1 MLWRKFAKFLML
13 FSKAQVSFCS
23 NFGSL
28 SSVMKGNSS
37 VLFQVKHYRKGPIKK
52 QIFETFESSDQNSP
66 NSCHFW
72 NRKSVFRQIFYQSWV
87 PSNVTPLFLLNWSII
102 YFGQKQ
108 PIKVQI
114 FEIFESLGQD
124 LLNSS
129 CQYRTS
135 QFLFK
140 FCIFLHC
147 HNKNFLNLKLIH
159 FLLGIKVTHKSSN
172 FEFQILSQ
180 VLSKFTNFLMLFS
193 KPQVSF
199 SSKFVSLP
207 SVMKDNSS
215 VLFQIKHYILFT
227 EGTNQS
233 VHFWYFR
240 VLGSKPTKFFS
251 VLKQQVNMNSGA
263 KFE

>member
-1 MLWRKFAKFLML
+1 M
-13 FSKAQVSFCS
+13 
-23 NFGSL
+23 
-28 SSVMKGNSS
+28 
-37 VLFQVKHYRKGPIKK
+37 
-52 QIFETFESSDQNSP
+52 QILGTFEGSDQNSTIL
-66 NSCHFW
+66 
-72 NRKSVFRQIFYQSWV
+72 VIFETTYQFS
-87 PSNVTPLFLLNWSII
+87 F
-102 YFGQKQ
+102 KCCQ
-108 PIKVQI
+108 PILSVIKHNFSVLSKLKHYI
-114 FEIFESLGQD
+114 YTLAKSSPLKGRFWSFWVLGSK

-129 CQYRTS
+129 CQFWTS

-215 VLFQIKHYILFT
+215 VLFQIKHYILFA

-251 VLKQQVNMNSGA
+251 VLKQQVCFSSNFASIFSVIRDNSSVL
-263 KFE
+263 F